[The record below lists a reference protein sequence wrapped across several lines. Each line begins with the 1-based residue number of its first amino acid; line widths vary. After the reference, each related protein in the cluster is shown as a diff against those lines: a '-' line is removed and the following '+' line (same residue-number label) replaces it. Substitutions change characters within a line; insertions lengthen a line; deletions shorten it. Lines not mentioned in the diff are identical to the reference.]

1 MTPFER
7 WTLWLSAAATTVT
20 GLAYLWPK
28 YFMEPT
34 DPWAVINHPLQPV
47 ALKAHILVA
56 PFFVFFLGAVVLK
69 HALPHL
75 VAGAPDRRLS
85 GLGLLS
91 FLVPMLLSGYLI
103 QILTNETA
111 VRVMALTHIASSL
124 AFTAGLAWHSVR
136 ERASVSEASSVG
148 DAKPRY
154 TLTGR
159 EPAEAKRSS
168 MPNSNMA
175 SGSR

>member
-20 GLAYLWPK
+20 GLGYLWPK
-28 YFMEPT
+28 YFMEAT

-56 PFFVFFLGAVVLK
+56 PVFVFILGAVVLK

-75 VAGAPDRRLS
+75 TGGAPERRRT
-85 GLGLLS
+85 GLGLLGL
-91 FLVPMLLSGYLI
+91 LVPMLLSGYLI
-103 QILTNETA
+103 QVVTNETI
-111 VRVMALTHIASSL
+111 VRVMALTHIGSSL

-136 ERASVSEASSVG
+136 ERAPA
-148 DAKPRY
+148 
-154 TLTGR
+154 TT
-159 EPAEAKRSS
+159 EPARMKVSAPVGLSRRKTAVDEGS
-168 MPNSNMA
+168 M
-175 SGSR
+175 SGSRVRSGSP